1 MVSHVSLVFQ
11 ICSFVFRSGIYY
23 VISGDSNHSTWVVG
37 HPGNLPACAPP
48 YCRGGI
54 LVLCYSW
61 FSSVLVLG
69 TVCIFVHLWPSF
81 RLGNGLVCR
90 LYPSLVSRS
99 GAAVSQSTLL
109 DRRVFWSDCSLR
121 CFSELSAQDEHL
133 SAPFLF
139 VDSLTCPRSSFLSDD
154 VLAIDPLVDLLG

>member
-1 MVSHVSLVFQ
+1 MTVITVHGWW
-11 ICSFVFRSGIYY
+11 GIQAIY
-23 VISGDSNHSTWVVG
+23 
-37 HPGNLPACAPP
+37 LPVPPP

-81 RLGNGLVCR
+81 RLGNGLGCR

-109 DRRVFWSDCSLR
+109 DRRVFWS
-121 CFSELSAQDEHL
+121 HL
-133 SAPFLF
+133 IAPCVVFQSSRLKMSIYLHLFYLWTVSPVHGPPSYLMMSSPLIPLFIFLVKF
-139 VDSLTCPRSSFLSDD
+139 
-154 VLAIDPLVDLLG
+154 